1 VKPESECGTCLMHWV
16 YERVAPHA
24 DVGKAGKVWPTMLRT
39 VLKEISPS
47 ANVGVLCNRA
57 VFSVLPDAS
66 KAAAHYESL
75 KRQTN
80 ENAMAL
86 LPEARNFVSS
96 GRTRKEVF
104 ERSCLLAA
112 ASNVAPLH
120 SPTAPYTFEEARNI
134 ISGESSSRFY
144 MGDTYDVVRSGRHVL
159 YVADNAGEIGFDSL
173 VIDVLKELGAN
184 ITLVV
189 KKSTFFEDATI
200 DDARFFSIDGKV
212 DQWIGAEGFFAP
224 CEISP
229 ELREAFGRCD
239 LVISKGTGSYEALH
253 GEMEGKPLVVMLKVK
268 CRPIARQTGALEG
281 EVVIGLDRPGA
292 LGP

>member
-1 VKPESECGTCLMHWV
+1 MHWV

-24 DVGKAGKVWPTMLRT
+24 DEGKAGKVWPTMLRA
-39 VLKEISPS
+39 VLKDMGPG
-47 ANVGVLCNRA
+47 ANVGVLCNKA
-57 VFSVLPDAS
+57 VFSVLPDAC
-66 KAAAHYESL
+66 KAAAHYEGL
-75 KRQTN
+75 KRQSN

-96 GRTRKEVF
+96 GQTRKEAF

-120 SPTAPYTFEEARNI
+120 APTAPYTFQEI
-134 ISGESSSRFY
+134 GELIRGQSPSRFL
-144 MGDTYDVVRSGRHVL
+144 MSDAYDVVRESRHVL

-173 VIDVLKELGAN
+173 VIDALIELGAHV
-184 ITLVV
+184 TLVV
-189 KKSTFFEDATI
+189 KASTFFEDATI
-200 DDARFFSIDGKV
+200 DDARFFGLDGKV

-253 GEMEGKPLVVMLKVK
+253 GEMGGKPLVVMLKVK

-292 LGP
+292 LPS

>member
-1 VKPESECGTCLMHWV
+1 MHWV
-16 YERVAPHA
+16 YERVAPHV
-24 DVGKAGKVWPTMLRT
+24 DEGKAGKVWPTMLRA
-39 VLKEISPS
+39 VLKDMGPS
-47 ANVGVLCNRA
+47 ANVGVLCNKA
-57 VFSVLPDAS
+57 VFSVLPDAC
-66 KAAAHYESL
+66 KAAAHYEGL
-75 KRQTN
+75 KRQSN

-96 GRTRKEVF
+96 GQTRKEAF

-120 SPTAPYTFEEARNI
+120 APTAPYTFQEI
-134 ISGESSSRFY
+134 GELIRGHSSSRFLTS
-144 MGDTYDVVRSGRHVL
+144 DTYDVVRESRHVL

-173 VIDVLKELGAN
+173 VIDALIELGAHV
-184 ITLVV
+184 TLVV
-189 KKSTFFEDATI
+189 KGSTFFEDATI
-200 DDARFFSIDGKV
+200 DDARFFGIDGKV
-212 DQWIGAEGFFAP
+212 DQWVTAEGFFAP

-253 GEMEGKPLVVMLKVK
+253 GEMGGKPLVVMLKVK

-292 LGP
+292 LPS

>member
-24 DVGKAGKVWPTMLRT
+24 DEGKAGKVWPTMLRT

-47 ANVGVLCNRA
+47 ANLGVVCNRA
-57 VFSVLPDAS
+57 VFSVLPHAPQ
-66 KAAAHYESL
+66 AVGHYESL

-86 LPEARNFVSS
+86 LPEARSFVSS
-96 GRTRKEVF
+96 GQTQQEVF

-120 SPTAPYTFEEARNI
+120 APTAPYTFEEAKSI
-134 ISGESSSRFY
+134 IKGERSSRFF
-144 MGDTYDVVRSGRHVL
+144 MGDTYDAVRGARHVL
-159 YVADNAGEIGFDSL
+159 YVADNAGEIGFDSI
-173 VIDVLKELGAN
+173 VIDVLKELGAHV
-184 ITLVV
+184 TLVV
-189 KKSTFFEDATI
+189 KESTFFEDATI
-200 DDARFFSIDGKV
+200 DDARFFGIDGKV
-212 DQWIGAEGFFAP
+212 DRWIGAEGFFTP
-224 CEISP
+224 CETSP

-253 GEMEGKPLVVMLKVK
+253 GELGGKPLVVMLKVK
-268 CRPIARQTGALEG
+268 CEPIARQAGALEG
-281 EVVIGLDRPGA
+281 EVVIGLDGPGA
-292 LGP
+292 LGS